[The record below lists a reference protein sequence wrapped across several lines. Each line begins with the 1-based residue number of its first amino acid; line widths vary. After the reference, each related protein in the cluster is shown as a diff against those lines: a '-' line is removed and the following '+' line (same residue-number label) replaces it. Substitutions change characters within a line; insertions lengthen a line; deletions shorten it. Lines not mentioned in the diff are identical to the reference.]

1 MSEPLTLDQMI
12 RGASRAKELVPI
24 CFRLDVLADI
34 RRLELE
40 LEKITDADVSDT
52 RLGGATE
59 RSAVDVAEEIRELEQ
74 VAEDN
79 TIQLELQAVDSG
91 RWAENISAHTDDQGN
106 TQLGDALRA
115 LLPES
120 ITAPEFTSVQIQNML
135 AVLSDGQWDRIGK
148 ALLFLNRETAS
159 VPKSLTAFVAL
170 QAKSGKQESE
180 ER

>member
-1 MSEPLTLDQMI
+1 MSTAPTLDQMI
-12 RGASRAKELVPI
+12 AGASRAKELVPI
-24 CFRLDVLADI
+24 CFRLDVLAGI

-40 LEKITDADVSDT
+40 LNKVTDADEADS
-52 RLGGATE
+52 RLGGATD
-59 RSAVDVAEEIRELEQ
+59 RTAVEIAEEIRALEQ

-79 TIQLELQAVDSG
+79 TIQIELQAVDSG
-91 RWAENISAHTDDQGN
+91 RWAENITAHTNEEGG
-106 TQLGDALRA
+106 TQLGDALKA

-120 ITAPEFTSVQIQNML
+120 ITAPEMSSVQVQNML
-135 AVLSDGQWDRIGK
+135 AVLSDGQWDKIGK

-170 QAKSGKQESE
+170 QVKSGKQESE

>member
-12 RGASRAKELVPI
+12 RNAARAKELVPV

-40 LEKITDADVSDT
+40 LNKVTDADETDT
-52 RLGGATE
+52 RLGGSTS
-59 RSAVDVAEEIRELEQ
+59 RTAVEIAEEIRALEQ

-79 TIQLELQAVDSG
+79 TIQLELQAVDST
-91 RWAENISAHTDDQGN
+91 RWAENITAHTDDEGR
-106 TQLGDALRA
+106 TQLGDALKA

-120 ITAPEFTSVQIQNML
+120 ITDPEMSSVQIQNML
-135 AVLSDGQWDRIGK
+135 AVLSDGQWDTISK
-148 ALLFLNRETAS
+148 AMLFLNRQTAS

-170 QAKSGKQESE
+170 QVKSGKQESE

>member
-1 MSEPLTLDQMI
+1 MSTALTLDQMI
-12 RGASRAKELVPI
+12 RNAARAKELVPI

-40 LEKITDADVSDT
+40 LNKVTDADEADS

-59 RSAVDVAEEIRELEQ
+59 RTAVEIAEEIRALEK

-79 TIQLELQAVDSG
+79 TVQLEIQAVDSE
-91 RWAENISAHTDDQGN
+91 RWAQNIKAHTDDDGN
-106 TQLGDALRA
+106 TQLGDALKA

-120 ITAPEFTSVQIQNML
+120 ITDPAMSSVQIQNML
-135 AVLSDGQWDRIGK
+135 AVLSDGQWDTISK
-148 ALLFLNRETAS
+148 AMLFLNRKTAS

-170 QAKSGKQESE
+170 QAKSGKQESGE
-180 ER
+180 Q